1 MINVLSTIFCII
13 VGIEFITLLFLF
25 VLSSLFSLS
34 YDINAE
40 KRRANREKREIEY
53 HKLRMKDVF

>member
-1 MINVLSTIFCII
+1 MMNILSTIFCII

-25 VLSSLFSLS
+25 ILSSLLSLS
-34 YDINAE
+34 YDISAE
-40 KRRANREKREIEY
+40 KRRNEREKREIEY

>member
-25 VLSSLFSLS
+25 ILSSLFSLS

-40 KRRANREKREIEY
+40 KRRASREKREIEY